1 MFLLQPENE
10 PVAEVIASTDD
21 VDEDNA
27 GYTSDK
33 KTDEV
38 LGSNVLDDY
47 NKLMLCSVLQSMIY
61 GEL

>member
-1 MFLLQPENE
+1 MFLSQPENE

-38 LGSNVLDDY
+38 LGPNVLDDNY
-47 NKLMLCSVLQSMIY
+47 NLILYSVPQSICV
-61 GEL
+61 EL